1 MQPPGPVPEVTSR
14 PTARWWTAAGFRR
27 EQDPDPTTTWK
38 APPGGTHRRGSSPA
52 KVGPLH

>member
-27 EQDPDPTTTWK
+27 EQDPDPTTTWT